1 MKKIFILIL
10 AAFLCTG
17 ICGCDYKP
25 APDSQT
31 ESDAPSSSKEES
43 QDESSAEGSQV
54 DKAVVQKTYGFLI
67 SPYTVTSKRETFGT
81 YYECDYFF
89 LNGVVAG
96 IHATTTLPD
105 EEMAEAYFE
114 TILEDDPYA
123 TINGC
128 TVTYYSHSED
138 FYFDGY
144 TPEKLKF
151 ALEKAGYQVK
161 INFDL
166 VKFNS
171 FYNKEANDKKK

>member
-1 MKKIFILIL
+1 MRKTLFLL
-10 AAFLCTG
+10 MVALMCTAAW
-17 ICGCDYKP
+17 GCDYKP
-25 APDSQT
+25 ASSSEIDI
-31 ESDAPSSSKEES
+31 DAPSTISEEKEDSSSENSE
-43 QDESSAEGSQV
+43 V
-54 DKAVVQKTYGFLI
+54 DMAVIKKTYGFLI

-89 LNGVVAG
+89 LDGVVVG

-105 EEMAEAYFE
+105 EETAEAYYD
-114 TILEDDPYA
+114 TILKSDPYA
-123 TINGC
+123 TVKDC

-151 ALEKAGYQVK
+151 ALEKAGYEVK

-171 FYNKEANDKKK
+171 FYNKEANDKKE